1 MRTRAVVALAVSLL
15 LPLPAAAKEV
25 AGVTF
30 PQTVQAGGKTLQ
42 LNGAGLRTRFFL
54 KVYAIGL
61 YLEQPA
67 TDAKAIL
74 AADQVRRA
82 ELRMLR
88 SVSASEMAEAIG
100 DAFKANAG
108 GALPQLQARLD
119 RFKSLFPSANSG
131 EVITLTYVPGTG
143 TVVGAGG
150 KDLGTIEGKD
160 FADVLFSAWIG
171 AHPVDDSLKQALLAG
186 GK

>member
-1 MRTRAVVALAVSLL
+1 MPTRADAALATLLL
-15 LPLPAAAKEV
+15 LPLTARGKEV
-25 AGVTF
+25 AGVNF
-30 PQTVQAGGKTLQ
+30 PPTLQAGGKTLQ
-42 LNGAGLRTRFFL
+42 LNGVGLRTRFFI

-61 YLEQPA
+61 YLEQPS

-82 ELRMLR
+82 ELHMLR

-100 DAFKANAG
+100 DAFTANAG
-108 GALPQLQARLD
+108 SAGPQLQGRLD
-119 RFKSLFPSANSG
+119 RFKSLFPAATSG
-131 EVITLTYVPGTG
+131 EVITLTYTPGTG

-171 AHPVDDSLKQALLAG
+171 AHPVDDSLKQGLLAG
-186 GK
+186 R

>member
-1 MRTRAVVALAVSLL
+1 MPIRAVLTLATLLL
-15 LPLPAAAKEV
+15 LPLTAHGKEV
-25 AGVTF
+25 GGVNF
-30 PQTVQAGGKTLQ
+30 PQTVQAAGKTLQ
-42 LNGAGLRTRFFL
+42 LNGAGLRTRFFI
-54 KVYAIGL
+54 KVYAIAL
-61 YLEQPA
+61 YLEQPS
-67 TDAKAIL
+67 TDATAIL
-74 AADQVRRA
+74 TADQVRRA

-100 DAFKANAG
+100 EAFTANAG

-119 RFKSLFPSANSG
+119 RFKSLFPAATSG

-186 GK
+186 K

>member
-1 MRTRAVVALAVSLL
+1 MPTRAVVALAALLL
-15 LPLPAAAKEV
+15 LPLRAEAKEV
-25 AGVTF
+25 GGVNF
-30 PQTVQAGGKTLQ
+30 PPTVQAGGKTLQ
-42 LNGAGLRTRFFL
+42 LNGAGVRTRFFL

-61 YLEQPA
+61 YLEQPS

-100 DAFKANAG
+100 EAFTANAG
-108 GALPQLQARLD
+108 SAGPQLQARLD
-119 RFKSLFPSANSG
+119 RFKAMFPAATSG
-131 EVITLTYVPGTG
+131 EVITLTYIPGTG

-160 FADVLFSAWIG
+160 FADVLFSSWIG
-171 AHPVDDSLKQALLAG
+171 ANPVDDSLKQALLAG
-186 GK
+186 G